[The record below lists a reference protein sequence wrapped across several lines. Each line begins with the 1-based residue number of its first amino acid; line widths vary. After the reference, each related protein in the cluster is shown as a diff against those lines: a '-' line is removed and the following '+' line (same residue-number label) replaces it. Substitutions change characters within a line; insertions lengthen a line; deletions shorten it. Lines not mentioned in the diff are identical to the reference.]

1 MPFIELND
9 GIPGIRSLVVYR
21 PDTGKHLY
29 DLAEIILRGESPLSS
44 TERELIA
51 TYVSHLNGCIFCTRT
66 HAAACTCLLGSDKET
81 VNLVLTDYTKA
92 PISEKLKC
100 LLNIAGKVQAD
111 ARTVSDLDVAKARD
125 AGAVDRDIHDTVL
138 IAATFCMFNRYVDGL
153 NTFTPEA
160 DDKIYEEMGQ
170 RMSTIGY
177 VLPTSNVKVEK

>member
-1 MPFIELND
+1 MPFIDLEV
-9 GIPGIRSLVVYR
+9 GIPGIRSLVKYR

-29 DLAEIILRGESPLSS
+29 DLAEIILRGESPLSPA
-44 TERELIA
+44 ERELIA
-51 TYVSHLNGCIFCTRT
+51 TYVSHLNNCTFCTRT
-66 HAAACTCLLGSDKET
+66 HAAACECLLGSDKEI
-81 VNLVLTDYTKA
+81 VNEVLRDYKKA

-111 ARTVSDLDVAKARD
+111 ARTVSDTDIAQARN
-125 AGAVDRDIHDTVL
+125 AGAVDRDIHDTIL

-160 DDKIYEEMGQ
+160 NDHIYQEMGH

-177 VLPTSNVKVEK
+177 VLPFNQT